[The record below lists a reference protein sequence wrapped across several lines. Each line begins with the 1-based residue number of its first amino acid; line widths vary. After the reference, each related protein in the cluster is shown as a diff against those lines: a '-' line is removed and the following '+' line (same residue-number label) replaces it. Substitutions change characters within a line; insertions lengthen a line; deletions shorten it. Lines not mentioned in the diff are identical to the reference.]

1 MHVCVCVCTCV
12 CGRDHNIRSTKYKA
26 HSSYTTDPDTWTRLY
41 FDLQV
46 YMCYFRQLGVQI
58 WHAMIAVTAMVTVHA
73 SSPSSFSPSLKPFLS
88 HPQLSLPPPSFYLSS
103 SSPSNN
109 VHVLDRLTAVV
120 LLEDGSVDPPVV
132 LEAILRCFEL
142 WFSSTPPP
150 PSPPLS

>member
-1 MHVCVCVCTCV
+1 MDKIH
-12 CGRDHNIRSTKYKA
+12 
-26 HSSYTTDPDTWTRLY
+26 

-58 WHAMIAVTAMVTVHA
+58 WHAMIAVTAMVTLYA

-88 HPQLSLPPPSFYLSS
+88 HSQLSLPPPSFYLSS